1 MTKCVNNIR
10 KNAENDI
17 RSSAENSS
25 SGAVEKVFTETEN
38 FTMFRGNRLEYKL
51 VSKNAINLSRRSFSS
66 EEISL
71 LSKT

>member
-10 KNAENDI
+10 NNAENDI

-38 FTMFRGNRLEYKL
+38 LLCLEVIDL
-51 VSKNAINLSRRSFSS
+51 NINLSV
-66 EEISL
+66 
-71 LSKT
+71 KMP